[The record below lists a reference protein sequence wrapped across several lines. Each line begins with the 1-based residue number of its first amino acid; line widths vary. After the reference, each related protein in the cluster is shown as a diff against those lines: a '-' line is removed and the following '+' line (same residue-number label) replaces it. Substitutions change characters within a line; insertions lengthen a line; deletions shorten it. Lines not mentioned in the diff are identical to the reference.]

1 MKQNRESEFG
11 KFDTAMRAIL
21 TVSKT
26 ELQKR
31 ETQWKRKKAR
41 KKQAKSKQ

>member
-1 MKQNRESEFG
+1 MKRTTEFE

-31 ETQWKRKKAR
+31 EKQWKRKKDR
-41 KKQAKSKQ
+41 KKRAKS

>member
-1 MKQNRESEFG
+1 VKHQSDTSEFG
-11 KFDTAMRAIL
+11 KFDAAMRAIL

-31 ETQWKRKKAR
+31 EKQWKRKKAR
-41 KKQAKSKQ
+41 KKRAKS

>member
-1 MKQNRESEFG
+1 MTTKQEPTEFQQ
-11 KFDTAMRAIL
+11 FDAAMRTIL

-31 ETQWKRKKAR
+31 EKDWKRKKAR
-41 KKQAKSKQ
+41 KKRAKS